1 MSAFTQEQLLLR
13 QQAQAAGTLEYPLN
27 SAVQFPVHD
36 LFLHRLHR
44 GAPEAVTSTDN
55 VGVEGEA
62 SGQVVPSE
70 VELEPRFPPSPPQSL
85 QESQVELEPRF
96 PPIPPQQFISSA
108 REQGLGA

>member
-27 SAVQFPVHD
+27 SAVQFPVQD

-44 GAPEAVTSTDN
+44 GAPETIASADN

-62 SGQVVPSE
+62 SGQVVPKPSFPPTPPQHLQESE
-70 VELEPRFPPSPPQSL
+70 VELEPTVSAS
-85 QESQVELEPRF
+85 ELAG
-96 PPIPPQQFISSA
+96 IS
-108 REQGLGA
+108 GGA